1 MIAEK
6 NNTRQMVKR
15 ILVQIPSVRRYLAEK
30 HELASAIEALKD
42 KDTEQRAMI
51 AALNAERASLNA
63 ERASPL
69 PPVDVPKSSAI
80 DELLAIV
87 ASGDDLKSVAVHAL
101 TEQVESLLAKPG
113 SDKLGVHR
121 EIGKALF
128 ARSQELYSGQDLP
141 HYLVRYTY
149 PAFLSIALNSHCNA
163 ACFFCRKSDYK
174 GDTVEFD
181 NVFKLASAV
190 RNARAVDLTGW
201 GEPFFY
207 PRFEE
212 VVEFIGRVNPL
223 PHNIQVTTNGSF
235 LSKKW
240 GKMLSG
246 KLHRMVISINAGTE
260 QTYASQMQYKNKRF
274 TFSETV
280 ASIQEFMEE
289 LTQRDRDSMILHMVA
304 NSDNFREIKDVV
316 ALADRLG
323 VKVVSVGN
331 YICAQPEHVDKTLWN
346 VKKEY
351 NQELLT
357 AREMA
362 AERKIGVW
370 GRSFFVAEEEV
381 KGPERC
387 MAPFEECF
395 VEMPGTLTPCCF
407 MGNVRMGN
415 VYADGFEKVWFSDI
429 MNKLRVK
436 RDLPPCRVC
445 TVFSPFDRKTS
456 HISAMKP
463 VPAEQTAMETAQQ
476 A

>member
-1 MIAEK
+1 M
-6 NNTRQMVKR
+6 
-15 ILVQIPSVRRYLAEK
+15 LAAITSGK
-30 HELASAIEALKD
+30 DLNSA
-42 KDTEQRAMI
+42 
-51 AALNAERASLNA
+51 
-63 ERASPL
+63 
-69 PPVDVPKSSAI
+69 
-80 DELLAIV
+80 
-87 ASGDDLKSVAVHAL
+87 AVHAL
-101 TEQVESLLAKPG
+101 TTKVEAILAGPG
-113 SDKLGVHR
+113 VDKLVVHQ

-128 ARSQELYSGQDLP
+128 GRSAELYTGHDLP
-141 HYLVRYTY
+141 NYLVRYTY
-149 PAFLSIALNSHCNA
+149 PAFLSIALSSHCNA

-174 GDTVEFD
+174 GDTIEFE
-181 NVFKLASAV
+181 NIFKLESAIH
-190 RNARAVDLTGW
+190 NARAIDLTGW

-212 VVEFIGRVNPL
+212 VVAFIGRVNTL

-240 GKMLSG
+240 GKMLRG
-246 KLHRMVISINAGTE
+246 KLHRMVISVNAGTE
-260 QTYASQMQYKNKRF
+260 QTYAMQMQYKNKRF
-274 TFSETV
+274 TFSKTV
-280 ASIQEFMEE
+280 ASIQEFMQEI
-289 LTQRDRDSMILHMVA
+289 TATDRGSIILHMVA
-304 NSDNFREIKDVV
+304 NSENFREIRNLV

-323 VKVVSVGN
+323 VQTVNVGN

-346 VKKEY
+346 IKQEY
-351 NQELLT
+351 NQELLA
-357 AREMA
+357 AREMGA
-362 AERKIGVW
+362 GRKIGVW

-415 VYADGFEKVWFSDI
+415 VYNEGFEAVWFSDI
-429 MNKLRVK
+429 MNALRVK

-463 VPAEQTAMETAQQ
+463 VPAEQAAMAVAQ